1 MTAAALR
8 ADCARCAAL
17 CCVAFAFEP
26 SADFAVRKDAGAPCP
41 NLDGCG
47 GCAIYRDRPERGF
60 GGCVQYDCLG
70 AGQRVVQETFCGRS
84 WLQDP
89 ALLPPMLRAFDVMRR
104 VHQSLALLA
113 AARDAGL
120 PDRRQREI
128 ARLVEALHTIART
141 AAEPG
146 AARALPD
153 LDRRIAR
160 FLASLRPHFTRASEL

>member
-1 MTAAALR
+1 MTVAALR

-41 NLDGCG
+41 NLDACG
-47 GCAIYRDRPERGF
+47 GCAIYRDRPDRGF

-70 AGQRVVQETFCGRS
+70 AGQRVVQETFGGRS
-84 WLQDP
+84 WLKDP
-89 ALLPPMLRAFDVMRR
+89 ALLSPMLGAFELMRR

-120 PDRRQREI
+120 PDRHQREI
-128 ARLVEALHTIART
+128 ARLEQALQSVAQ
-141 AAEPG
+141 A
-146 AARALPD
+146 AARPSAATALPA
-153 LDRRIAR
+153 LDRRIDR
-160 FLASLRPHFTRASEL
+160 FLASLRPHFTRRAG